1 MTARA
6 IEEHL
11 LGETLES
18 RMRALRRRRARAPGV
33 SREVNRVVENVLR
46 GRSLSRDE
54 ALRLADCSREAL
66 PWLCGAAAY
75 LRDLGR
81 GRTVS
86 FSPKVFI
93 PLTRLC
99 RDECG
104 YCAFRQSPGEAERLY
119 MSLDE
124 VVALAR
130 AAERL
135 GCTEALFTLG
145 ERPEQRYPEARQWLY
160 RNGYRTTIEYLHQA
174 CRRVLTET
182 RLLPHSNPGTLSCR
196 EMQYLK
202 GVNASMGLMLEN
214 VSERLCQE
222 GGPHHRAPSKR
233 PRVRLKV
240 LRMAGE
246 LRIPFTTGLLVG
258 MGETRKER
266 IESLLRIRD
275 LHQQYGHIQEVI
287 IQPFRAKPDT
297 PMASHPELSMDELLW
312 TVAAAR
318 LILGPTVNLQVP
330 PNLSATTYPL
340 FLLAGINDWG
350 GISPLT
356 IDYVNP
362 EAPWPQLSEL
372 RRKTEMLGFTLKPRP
387 PVYPEYIRERTEYI
401 SESIKHRLHALIDE
415 DGYIRGGIDRYVC
428 TT

>member
-1 MTARA
+1 MMTRA
-6 IEEHL
+6 IKERL
-11 LGETLES
+11 LGETIES
-18 RMRALRRRRARAPGV
+18 RKGVLQRGMDAAFGV
-33 SREVNRVVENVLR
+33 SRELKRAVESVLG
-46 GRSLSRDE
+46 GRYLPRDA
-54 ALRLADCSREAL
+54 ALRLADCSRQEL
-66 PWLCGAAAY
+66 PWLCGAAAHV
-75 LRDLGR
+75 RDLGR

-93 PLTRLC
+93 PLTKLC

-104 YCAFRQSPGEAERLY
+104 YCAFRQSPREAERPY

-124 VVALAR
+124 VIALAR

-135 GCTEALFTLG
+135 GCTEALLTLG
-145 ERPEQRYPEARQWLY
+145 ERPEQRYPEAEQWLSQ
-160 RNGYRTTIEYLHQA
+160 NGYRTTIEYLHQA
-174 CRRVLTET
+174 CWQVLTKT
-182 RLLPHSNPGTLSCR
+182 RLLPHSNSGTMSLG
-196 EMQYLK
+196 EMQHLK
-202 GVNASMGLMLEN
+202 SVNASMGLMLES

-240 LRMAGE
+240 LRIAGE
-246 LRIPFTTGLLVG
+246 LSIPFTTGLLVG
-258 MGETRKER
+258 IGETRTER

-287 IQPFRAKPDT
+287 IQPFRAKPNT
-297 PMASHPELSMDELLW
+297 PMASHPELSLDELLW

-330 PNLSATTYPL
+330 PNLSAATYPL

-356 IDYVNP
+356 IDHVNP

-372 RRKTEMLGFTLKPRP
+372 RRKTEMLGFVLKPRL

-401 SESIKHRLHALIDE
+401 PEPIKHRLRALVDE
-415 DGYIRGGIDRYVC
+415 DGYLRGGIDRYAC
-428 TT
+428 AP